1 MIQSCKHSSVMLLN
15 LINDLLDLAK
25 TEKKTFQL
33 NKSFFNLNHTVKN
46 TFTILDFLASQKKVK
61 LSIQISPNQEK
72 LFENIYGDQGRYEQI
87 LINFISN
94 AIKFTTHGS
103 EVRVAIEAVN
113 VYNPT
118 EMNEDDWP
126 SEVQKN

>member
-94 AIKFTTHGS
+94 AIKFTNHGS